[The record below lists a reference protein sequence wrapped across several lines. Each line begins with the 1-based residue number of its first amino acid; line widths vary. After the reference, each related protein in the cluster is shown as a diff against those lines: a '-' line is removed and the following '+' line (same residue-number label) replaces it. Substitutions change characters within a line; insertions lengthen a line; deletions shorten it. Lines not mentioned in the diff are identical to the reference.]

1 MPVSIVVGGQFG
13 SEGKGKVALE
23 IVRRDRAVA
32 AAVRVGGTNSGHTAV
47 SVDGNTIALRQLPA
61 AAIDRS
67 IQVVLPAG
75 SYIDLQILQY
85 ELNLLGLGPG
95 SVAISPM
102 ARIITEEHKRW
113 EKVSRLGPAI
123 GSTQSGTGAS
133 VIAMTARGAHSLPHS
148 VQAEEEPTLHPFL
161 KDTTSLM
168 RRLLNA
174 GQRVVIEGTQGFGL
188 SLLQGGYWPKA
199 TSRDTSAA
207 GFLAEAG
214 LSPCDVDDVTM
225 VIRCHPI
232 RVAGDSGPLKGATT
246 WERIAA
252 EAGLPAGHREFT
264 TVTGKVRRVGNFDPE
279 LVRRAILVNQPKR
292 IVLNHLDY
300 VDARV
305 RDNADLTARAHD
317 FVKKVEAEINQ
328 QIDWLGTGPAAISS
342 RQDSL
347 TKSIR
352 KLIERPKVHLPTTA
366 QKAICSTFK
375 LVPQS
380 RATVQQPKHAA
391 GAATK
396 HKRDYKRATK
406 LRS

>member
-23 IVRRDRAVA
+23 IVRRDRTVA

-47 SVDGNTIALRQLPA
+47 SADGNTLVLRQLPA
-61 AAIDRS
+61 ASIDRTVQ
-67 IQVVLPAG
+67 IVLPPG
-75 SYIDLQILQY
+75 SYIDLQILRN
-85 ELNLLGLGPG
+85 ELRLLGLGPD

-113 EKVSRLGPAI
+113 EQVSGLGPAI

-133 VIAMTARGAHSLPHS
+133 VIAMTARGAPSFPHS
-148 VQAEEEPTLHPFL
+148 IQAEEEPTLHPFL

-174 GQRVVIEGTQGFGL
+174 GRRVVIEGTQGFGL

-214 LSPCDVDDVTM
+214 LSPRDVDDVTM

-232 RVAGDSGPLKGATT
+232 RVAGDSGPLTGETT
-246 WERIAA
+246 WERIAT
-252 EAGLPAGHREFT
+252 ESGLSESLQEFT
-264 TVTGKVRRVGNFDPE
+264 TVTKKVRRVGNFDPD
-279 LVRRAILVNQPKR
+279 LVRRAIMVNQPTR

-305 RDNADLTARAHD
+305 RGNAKLTTKARH
-317 FVKKVEAEINQ
+317 FIEKIEAEIYQ
-328 QIDWLGTGPAAISS
+328 KIDWFGTGPA
-342 RQDSL
+342 Q
-347 TKSIR
+347 
-352 KLIERPKVHLPTTA
+352 E
-366 QKAICSTFK
+366 
-375 LVPQS
+375 PQN
-380 RATVQQPKHAA
+380 
-391 GAATK
+391 
-396 HKRDYKRATK
+396 HKKPSVRTM
-406 LRS
+406 